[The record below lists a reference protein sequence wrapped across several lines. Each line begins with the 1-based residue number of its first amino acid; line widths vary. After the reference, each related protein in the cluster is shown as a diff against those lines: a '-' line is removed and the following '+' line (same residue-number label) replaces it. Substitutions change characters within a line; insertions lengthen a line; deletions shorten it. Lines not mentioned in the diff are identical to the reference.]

1 MMSRLSNRWALLLPV
16 VLAAACSTTDYYRT
30 QIRIPRQAEVRLTEF
45 ESILFANFILPSE
58 TDQDKSRKLDFDLN
72 QEIQEYFTTELE
84 VALERQVDLVSLP
97 IRDEEAF
104 QNPDFWKKQGPENS
118 KSLIISGTAGFA
130 EETRKALISG
140 KRKEMDDPFPARK
153 NLETRKFYT
162 LNMHIH
168 VLDSESGASLYNRKF
183 KESRAYTNPNQT
195 SLFAFYDLAF
205 EVKEKFFREI
215 TGGERLQDR
224 YLIIR

>member
-1 MMSRLSNRWALLLPV
+1 MLKPARIGLILLSALLL
-16 VLAAACSTTDYYRT
+16 AACGTTEFYRT
-30 QIRIPRQAEVRLTEF
+30 RIRIPRQAEVNLSEYEAIVFTNFFLPEETE
-45 ESILFANFILPSE
+45 LDDP
-58 TDQDKSRKLDFDLN
+58 KKLDFDLGG
-72 QEIQEYFTTELE
+72 EIQDYFTTELE
-84 VALERQVDLVSLP
+84 VVLERQVEPTSLS
-97 IRDEEAF
+97 IETEEAF
-104 QNPDFWKKQGPENS
+104 QDPDFWKKQGPEDV
-118 KSLIISGTAGFA
+118 KALMISGTADFA
-130 EETRKALISG
+130 EETRKALISR

-168 VLDSESGASLYNRKF
+168 VLDSETGALLFDRKY

-195 SLFAFYDLAF
+195 ALFAFYDLAYQ
-205 EVKEKFFREI
+205 VKEKFFREI

>member
-1 MMSRLSNRWALLLPV
+1 MLKRTCVGGILLSALILTS
-16 VLAAACSTTDYYRT
+16 CGTTDYFRT
-30 QIRIPRQAEVRLTEF
+30 RIRIPRQAEVNLAEY
-45 ESILFANFILPSE
+45 ESIVFTNFLLSPE
-58 TDQDKSRKLDFDLN
+58 KDEEGTTQLEFDLDR
-72 QEIQEYFTTELE
+72 EIKEYFTSELK
-84 VALERQVDLVSLP
+84 VALERGIEPVSLA
-97 IRDEEAF
+97 IEDEDAF
-104 QNPDFWKKQGPENS
+104 KNPDFWKEQGSEDGRT
-118 KSLIISGTAGFA
+118 LIISGTAGFA
-130 EETRKALISG
+130 EETRKALISR

-168 VLDSESGASLYNRKF
+168 VLDSETGDSLFDRKF

-195 SLFAFYDLAF
+195 ALFAFYDLAF